1 MERLITPEMLNN
13 LNKANDELNKLL
25 GLITADHMDFDH
37 LCSKEYWTQCVIPTY
52 KSDLEIIDVRL
63 RKWSPNIVDIETSR
77 FIITFH
83 RKSEDEGITSSTY
96 SITNDI
102 EVLTGSI
109 AEVEIESG
117 YMDEMLLY
125 PLANKNEYH
134 FIKA

>member
-1 MERLITPEMLNN
+1 MERLVTPEMLNN

-25 GLITADHMDFDH
+25 GLIITDHMDFDH
-37 LCSKEYWTQCVIPTY
+37 LCSKEYWTNLVIPTY
-52 KSDLEIIDVRL
+52 KSDLKLYDVRVID
-63 RKWSPNIVDIETSR
+63 NDIVDIETDR

-83 RKSEDEGITSSTY
+83 RKSEDEGVTSSTY
-96 SITNDI
+96 SMINDI

-117 YMDEMLLY
+117 YMDEMLIY